1 MIFSVESACK
11 FQNPRLC
18 QSCISIQDSYM
29 ASKTKPT
36 KTKPEFQILALV
48 VMSKL
53 YVHPKKHYGQENLGK
68 PNQQKKTSKTYW
80 A

>member
-1 MIFSVESACK
+1 
-11 FQNPRLC
+11 
-18 QSCISIQDSYM
+18 M

-68 PNQQKKTSKTYW
+68 PNQTNKKNVQNLLGLAFIPSS
-80 A
+80 